1 MTKFRNTFLGLIDRA
16 AEHSKQIV
24 ESLDK
29 AASDFNFGDINKEF
43 ETRFGSLLSSG
54 REFLNKIDEAARFAR
69 DTNKPFV
76 VTLEFDEARGEEYK
90 YSVKGNAIKVE
101 VSYNSETE
109 TSGRSKMVT
118 VPEGYDMSRVDVE
131 VDEGKKLLKISVP
144 VLDDEDTEHTAE
156 EEEIPMPQHEV
167 ETPSAAANAEETP
180 STTNESLEK
189 TVDENLRKATAARMR
204 RTADGRFCGKMDA

>member
-76 VTLEFDEARGEEYK
+76 VTLE
-90 YSVKGNAIKVE
+90 
-101 VSYNSETE
+101 
-109 TSGRSKMVT
+109 
-118 VPEGYDMSRVDVE
+118 
-131 VDEGKKLLKISVP
+131 L
-144 VLDDEDTEHTAE
+144 
-156 EEEIPMPQHEV
+156 HEV
-167 ETPSAAANAEETP
+167 RSTSILSRAMSSRLKSA
-180 STTNESLEK
+180 TTARLRQ
-189 TVDENLRKATAARMR
+189 VDARRWLRCLRATTCHA
-204 RTADGRFCGKMDA
+204 

>member
-54 REFLNKIDEAARFAR
+54 REFLNKIDEAARF
-69 DTNKPFV
+69 
-76 VTLEFDEARGEEYK
+76 EFDEARGEEYK
-90 YSVKGNAIKVE
+90 YSVKGNVIKVE

-180 STTNESLEK
+180 STTNESLEQ
-189 TVDENLRKATAARMR
+189 TVADNVRKATAARMR
-204 RTADGRFCGKMDA
+204 RTADGHFCGKMDA